1 MSSPTFTLEPVTDR
15 KWGVSSRA
23 RVAFDGKQ
31 TGLVLAG
38 TTLHRQDETYSGFL
52 LWVGTGVR
60 SDATLHIYLL
70 SPAATVL
77 DVRSIVGDGGARLN
91 NAFAAG
97 YDVFQFGFRIAERW
111 QLVVRKEPRRVLF
124 RRAYDW
130 WQSGL
135 ESADHTAYFAY
146 RYLELERIWL

>member
-1 MSSPTFTLEPVTDR
+1 MSSPTFTLEPVPDR
-15 KWGVSSRA
+15 KRGISSRGH
-23 RVAFDGKQ
+23 VLFDGKP

-52 LWVGTGVR
+52 LWVG
-60 SDATLHIYLL
+60 SDYQLDTTLHIYLL

-97 YDVFQFGFRIAERW
+97 YDVFQFGFRIGERW
-111 QLVVRKEPRRVLF
+111 QLVVRKEPRRVLL

-130 WQSGL
+130 WQSGI
-135 ESADHTAYFAY
+135 EGADHTAYFAH
-146 RYLELERIWL
+146 RYLELERVWL